1 MYKEKLKILHIIAS
15 VDMSEGGPI
24 QAIVQNLEIL
34 PDDQIIEIVC
44 LDDPNAEYVKS
55 FKGIVHAVG
64 PAKGNYRY
72 TSKLKEWITHNAHH
86 YDAAVIHGLWN
97 HASIGGWQGC
107 KAANLPYVIFTH
119 GMLDPWFKKMY
130 PLKHIKKQIFWFL
143 QGQVLKDAANVLF
156 TCQEEQRLAQGVFWG
171 YRYKSQVVAFG
182 APDVPHFEQDVK
194 AAFYKLIPEL
204 IDVPYLLFLS
214 RIHEKKGCDLLI
226 QAFATLEKST
236 DLKLV
241 IAGPCHD
248 DLIVQLKQLAVDLKI
263 DQRIYWPGM
272 LKGQEKAGAF
282 TAAEAFVLISHQEN
296 FGIAIAE
303 ALAYSKPVLIS
314 NQINIWREIEQGG
327 AGIVS
332 DDTIEGARS
341 VLQQWEK
348 LTATERQAMAFAA
361 RQTYLKNFT
370 VQAAA
375 EDLTHVLLQ
384 AIHQKKKQN
393 ERLIS
398 SV

>member
-1 MYKEKLKILHIIAS
+1 MYQEKLKVLHIIAS

-24 QAIVQNLEIL
+24 QAIVQQLEIL
-34 PDDQIIEIVC
+34 PDDQTLEIVC
-44 LDDPNAEYVKS
+44 LDDPNADYVKN
-55 FKGIVHAVG
+55 FHGTVHALG
-64 PAKGNYRY
+64 PTTKNYRY
-72 TSKLKEWITHNAHH
+72 TPKLKSWIIEHAHR

-107 KAANLPYVIFTH
+107 KQSQLPYVVFTH
-119 GMLDPWFKKMY
+119 GMLDPWFKKTY
-130 PLKHIKKQIFWFL
+130 PLKHLKKQIFWLL
-143 QGQVLKDAANVLF
+143 QGQVLKDAASVLF
-156 TCQEEQRLAQGVFWG
+156 TCQEEQNLAQGVFWG
-171 YRYKSQVVAFG
+171 YRYTSQVVAFG
-182 APDVPHFEQDVK
+182 APDVPHFQQDVK

-204 IDVPYLLFLS
+204 ADTPYLLFLS

-226 QAFATLEKST
+226 QAFAKLEKRPN
-236 DLKLV
+236 LKLV

-248 DLIVQLKQLAVDLKI
+248 DLIDQLKQLAVDLKI

-272 LKGQEKAGAF
+272 LRGEEKAGAF
-282 TAAEAFVLISHQEN
+282 SAAEAFVLISHQEN
-296 FGIAIAE
+296 FGIAVAE
-303 ALAYSKPVLIS
+303 ALAYGKPVLIS

-332 DDTIEGARS
+332 EDSVAGATS
-341 VLQQWEK
+341 VLQQWED
-348 LTATERQAMAFAA
+348 LTPTERQEMALAA
-361 RQTYLKNFT
+361 RATYLKNFT

-375 EDLTHVLLQ
+375 EDLTRALFN
-384 AIHQKKKQN
+384 AIHQKKKKN